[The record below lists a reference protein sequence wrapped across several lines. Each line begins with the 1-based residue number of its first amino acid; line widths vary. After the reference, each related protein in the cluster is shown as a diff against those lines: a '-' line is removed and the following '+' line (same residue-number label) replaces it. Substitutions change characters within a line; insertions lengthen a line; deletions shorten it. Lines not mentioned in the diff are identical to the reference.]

1 MSTYVVSGERLAL
14 RLEPI
19 INLKDNQ
26 VIGYEALSRFVK
38 KDRVYDYEAYFL
50 NLSSCTLIGII
61 NRQLEIYQ
69 KWHSQHPEIYG
80 DKVLFIN
87 IRTDLLEDNFF
98 VSTFLPFSK
107 LFKIAI
113 EIDASAC
120 GLNDVMK
127 DRIGELTGLG
137 ISVWVDDY
145 AGDVSINHQKWDGIK
160 VDKFAFW
167 SSFDSDSN
175 ILSDLDV
182 DKILNRYD
190 NSQYRK
196 PTLLVEG
203 IESEAHLHHAIESG
217 FELGQGY
224 YWKSLGLVCN

>member
-19 INLKDNQ
+19 VHLKNNQ
-26 VIGYEALSRFVK
+26 VIGYEALSRFVEK
-38 KDRVYDYEAYFL
+38 TNKDSAYDYESYFF
-50 NLSSCTLIGII
+50 NLSSCALIGII

-87 IRTDLLEDNFF
+87 VRKDLLEDDFF
-98 VSTFLPFSK
+98 VSMFFPFSK
-107 LFKIAI
+107 LFNIAI

-120 GLNDVMK
+120 RLNSVMK
-127 DRIGELTGLG
+127 RRVNELTDLG

-145 AGDVSINHQKWDGIK
+145 AGDESINHQDWDGIK
-160 VDKFAFW
+160 IDKFAFW
-167 SSFDSDSN
+167 SSFESESN
-175 ILSDLDV
+175 LLSELDV

-203 IESEAHLHHAIESG
+203 IESEAHLSHAIESG

-224 YWKSLGLVCN
+224 YWKSLS